1 MWDTTKPIL
10 LYIVT
15 KAELGGAQEHVLT
28 LIKAF
33 YLDYEVHLAVSSWG
47 PLADEAT
54 DLGVT
59 VHFLPNLVRNISVF
73 RDLKAIQECLTLFKR
88 IRPHLVHAHSS
99 KAGMV
104 ARVAGW
110 LGHVPTIFTSH
121 GWGFTPGTPLARRLI
136 AWLTEKLLR
145 PLASQIIC
153 VSEFDRQ
160 LAIDLHIGSSKSFVT
175 IRNGIP
181 DLSLPVADPTCHP
194 PQIIMVARFNEQKD
208 QATLLKAISQL
219 NNASIHVTFVGSG
232 PALASCKDLATA
244 LGVAEQISFL
254 GDRRDV
260 AVLLSRAQIFVLST
274 HYEGLPISILEA
286 MRAGL
291 PVIATSVSGI
301 PEVVEDG
308 QTGLL
313 VPHNNSQALAQ
324 ALQTLIE
331 SPQLRQRLG
340 DAGRRRFLQ
349 EFSVERM
356 ITATRTVYD
365 KTRKR
370 TLARDSYQHNQYPKR
385 LLGKH

>member
-1 MWDTTKPIL
+1 
-10 LYIVT
+10 
-15 KAELGGAQEHVLT
+15 
-28 LIKAF
+28 
-33 YLDYEVHLAVSSWG
+33 
-47 PLADEAT
+47 
-54 DLGVT
+54 
-59 VHFLPNLVRNISVF
+59 
-73 RDLKAIQECLTLFKR
+73 
-88 IRPHLVHAHSS
+88 
-99 KAGMV
+99 
-104 ARVAGW
+104 
-110 LGHVPTIFTSH
+110 
-121 GWGFTPGTPLARRLI
+121 
-136 AWLTEKLLR
+136 
-145 PLASQIIC
+145 
-153 VSEFDRQ
+153 
-160 LAIDLHIGSSKSFVT
+160 
-175 IRNGIP
+175 
-181 DLSLPVADPTCHP
+181 
-194 PQIIMVARFNEQKD
+194 
-208 QATLLKAISQL
+208 
-219 NNASIHVTFVGSG
+219 
-232 PALASCKDLATA
+232 
-244 LGVAEQISFL
+244 VAEQISFL

-324 ALQTLIE
+324 ALRTLIE